1 MSRQRVWRTTE
12 VQHLRMTYP
21 HEPTAYVAA
30 ELGRSLQSVYH
41 KAKQMRLR
49 KSAVYL
55 SQMPPN
61 ARSTTA

>member
-1 MSRQRVWRTTE
+1 MTRQRAWRTTE
-12 VQHLRMTYP
+12 VAMLRVNYP
-21 HEPTAYVAA
+21 HEPTHHIAT

-61 ARSTTA
+61 AKEKTA